1 MLMDLQEQT
10 RMEDTYD
17 KLNKIVDE
25 IGDISVSPSLVWVCA
40 GMSLEI
46 CTRTIMI

>member
-17 KLNKIVDE
+17 KLNKVVDE
-25 IGDISVSPSLVWVCA
+25 IGDISVSQSLVWVW
-40 GMSLEI
+40 
-46 CTRTIMI
+46 